1 MADVKQILVV
11 DDHFEMLE
19 FLRSMLELSS
29 RDHQV
34 LGVPS
39 GEEGFLELRRTPFD
53 LVITDVRLPG
63 MSGFELVRQIQT
75 LRPEL
80 PIIMITAYS
89 SRQGKREADEL
100 GVYRYFEKPLDT
112 EALLAA
118 VHTAL
123 YGEEAVLS
131 TGKGR
136 PVESERALDVTVTD
150 EAQARLQTLRSDTG
164 AAQIALAAIAGDV
177 IFSVGEAPDTDV
189 GHLARFVAKNVGNSL
204 QLGQALSSPDPVMI
218 HYLSGDQVDLYSA
231 NVGHHFFLMMLFDV
245 GSRRGRIGTIWI
257 FAQRAIKDLRDLLQ
271 VEETGA
277 TGEAD
282 ETVPGAEGAEAPR
295 SASDLVETPIVDDT
309 DETPARETS
318 AANADVASGE
328 VSDAPVVDVAATET
342 KVEEKAAAE
351 GDEDVGADVE
361 VPEDTTPL
369 ELTEEDA
376 ELAALFEDSEVPED
390 VETFWDEALAE
401 EAGSGATDGLSLEE
415 ARRRG
420 LIPPE
425 FGASD
430 E

>member
-63 MSGFELVRQIQT
+63 MSGFELVRQIQA

-89 SRQGKREADEL
+89 SRQGKREAAEL

-112 EALLAA
+112 EALLAS

-123 YGEEAVLS
+123 YGEEAVLDA
-131 TGKGR
+131 GR
-136 PVESERALDVTVTD
+136 RLPAQSERAVDITITD
-150 EAQARLQTLRSDTG
+150 DARARLQTLRSDTG
-164 AAQIALAAIAGDV
+164 AAQIALAATAGDV
-177 IFSVGEAPDTDV
+177 IFSVGETADTDV
-189 GHLARFVAKNVGNSL
+189 QRLARFVAKNVGNSL
-204 QLGQALSSPDPVMI
+204 QLGKALSSHDPVMI
-218 HYLSGDQVDLYSA
+218 QYLSGDHVDLYSA
-231 NVGHHFFLMMLFDV
+231 NIGRHFFLMMLFDV
-245 GSRRGRIGTIWI
+245 GSRRGRIGTVWI
-257 FAQRAIKDLRDLLQ
+257 FTQRAIKDLRDLLQ
-271 VEETGA
+271 VEGTGPTAETDSVEPIGKQPEVPPPA
-277 TGEAD
+277 SDRIETAEDEQARETPAQETPALDAD
-282 ETVPGAEGAEAPR
+282 RVDVSDTPVADVALAGAEGEEEAGEEEVQ
-295 SASDLVETPIVDDT
+295 AS
-309 DETPARETS
+309 
-318 AANADVASGE
+318 
-328 VSDAPVVDVAATET
+328 
-342 KVEEKAAAE
+342 
-351 GDEDVGADVE
+351 
-361 VPEDTTPL
+361 EDTAPL

-376 ELAALFEDSEVPED
+376 DLAALFEGSEEPED
-390 VETFWDEALAE
+390 IEAFWDEALSE
-401 EAGSGATDGLSLEE
+401 EAGSGITEGLSLEE

-425 FGASD
+425 FGSSD

>member
-39 GEEGFLELRRTPFD
+39 AEEGFLELRRTPFD

-63 MSGFELVRQIQT
+63 VSGFELVRQIQG

-80 PIIMITAYS
+80 PVIMITAYS
-89 SRQGKREADEL
+89 SPQGKREAADL

-123 YGEEAVLS
+123 YGEVEVPVAGEELPQLKGHAV
-131 TGKGR
+131 
-136 PVESERALDVTVTD
+136 DVAVTD
-150 EAQARLQTLRSDTG
+150 EARGRLQTLRSDTG
-164 AAQIALAAIAGDV
+164 AAQIALATAAGDV
-177 IFSVGEAPDTDV
+177 IFTVGESPDSDV
-189 GHLARFVAKNVGNSL
+189 GRLARLVSTNVENSFRL
-204 QLGQALSSPDPVMI
+204 AQELSSPDPVMV
-218 HYLSGDQVDLYSA
+218 HYQAGDQIDLYSA
-231 NVGHHFFLMMLFDV
+231 NIGRDFFLMMLFDV
-245 GSRRGRIGTIWI
+245 GPRRGRIGTVWI
-257 FAQRAIKDLRDLLQ
+257 FAQRAINDLRDLLQ
-271 VEETGA
+271 VEEETGA
-277 TGEAD
+277 AAVEGRPPGPAAETPAPPAAAPGED
-282 ETVPGAEGAEAPR
+282 EAPR
-295 SASDLVETPIVDDT
+295 AEQAE
-309 DETPARETS
+309 ETPAEEATAASAEAASEEET
-318 AANADVASGE
+318 AGEAEEADQQ
-328 VSDAPVVDVAATET
+328 PT
-342 KVEEKAAAE
+342 
-351 GDEDVGADVE
+351 
-361 VPEDTTPL
+361 DTGPL

-376 ELAALFEDSEVPED
+376 DLAALFEEQDRPED
-390 VETFWDEALAE
+390 VDAFWDEALAD
-401 EAGSGATDGLSLEE
+401 EAGSGAIDGLSFEE

-425 FGASD
+425 FGDSD